1 MRYLWLL
8 LALLLGIGIYLYQK
22 DPDFKSRVQDLP
34 ADAGIIK
41 KTTRV
46 YRWQDADG
54 NVQITDKLPPPGIQ
68 YETRDYREDEN
79 VLPLPPGL
87 GGEP

>member
-8 LALLLGIGIYLYQK
+8 LAVLLGIGIYLYQK

-34 ADAGIIK
+34 SEIGLTK
-41 KTTRV
+41 KTTRT
-46 YRWQDADG
+46 YRWLDADG
-54 NVQITDKLPPPGIQ
+54 NVQITDKLPPPGID

-87 GGEP
+87 GGE

>member
-8 LALLLGIGIYLYQK
+8 LALLLGIGIYLYLK
-22 DPDFKSRVQDLP
+22 DPDFKKRVQDLP
-34 ADAGIIK
+34 SETGLIK

-46 YRWQDADG
+46 YRWHDADG
-54 NVQITDKLPPPGIQ
+54 NVQITDKLPPPGID
-68 YETRDYREDEN
+68 YEIRDYREDEN

-87 GGEP
+87 GGE